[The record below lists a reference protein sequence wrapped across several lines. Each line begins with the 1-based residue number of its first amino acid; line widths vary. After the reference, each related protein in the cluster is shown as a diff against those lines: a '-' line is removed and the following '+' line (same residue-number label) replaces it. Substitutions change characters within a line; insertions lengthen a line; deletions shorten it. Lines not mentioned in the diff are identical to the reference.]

1 MTNSPGCAIIQS
13 EREKKGDKKM
23 TTTEIKEKIERLERW
38 MYWEEYAD
46 FINWTAY
53 HQAEAEINQLKA
65 ELKKME
71 G

>member
-1 MTNSPGCAIIQS
+1 
-13 EREKKGDKKM
+13 M
-23 TTTEIKEKIERLERW
+23 TTTEIKEKIEKLERW

-46 FINWTAY
+46 FIDWKAY
-53 HQAEAEINQLKA
+53 NQAEAEINQLKA